1 MAGLQRRGGSFRLIF
16 RHNGKQFSLPIG
28 KVSPKEAEA
37 KAGQVD
43 YLLLRIKQG
52 LVAVPPG
59 VDVVEF
65 LRNDG
70 RPPGKEAAT
79 AAPKDFTLGQ
89 LRERYLASKAGAKE
103 KSTLLTDRI
112 QLGHLAATLGEKFPI
127 RDLSAADL
135 QRHVDRRKAVKTRA
149 GTIKAATI
157 KKEIEGVRAAWNW
170 AVDMGYLAGPF
181 PSKGLSYPKTDE
193 PPPFMTRAEIEKLPD
208 SARDWDALYLTAPEV
223 EALLAEVK
231 EHAAYPW
238 IHPMLATAAYTG
250 MRRSELIRALVSDVD
265 FESGGIVVRERKKS
279 KGRRTTRRVPLSP
292 ALAGILKG
300 WLAEGHPGGVHLFCQ
315 PEEVVRSMKRSRTT
329 GHQNGEGRAST
340 VKGRMETVRRRER
353 PGILPLTPS
362 EARGHLDRTIARTR
376 WPMVKGFHVF
386 RHSFVSALA
395 SRGVDQR
402 IIDEFVG
409 HQTDEQRK
417 RYRHLHPNVLQ
428 DAIALAF
435 GQ

>member
-1 MAGLQRRGGSFRLIF
+1 MAGLQQRGGSFRLIF

-28 KVSPKEAEA
+28 KVSPEEAEA

-52 LVAVPPG
+52 LLTVPPG
-59 VDVVEF
+59 VEVTEF
-65 LRNDG
+65 LMNDG
-70 RPPGKEAAT
+70 KAPSREAPA
-79 AAPKDFTLGQ
+79 AAPKNFTLGQ

-103 KSTLLTDRI
+103 KTTLLTDRI
-112 QLGHLAATLGEKFPI
+112 QLGHLVATLGEKFPL
-127 RDLSAADL
+127 RELTAADL
-135 QRHVDRRKAVKTRA
+135 QRHVDRRKAVKTRS

-157 KKEIEGVRAAWNW
+157 KKEVEGVRAAWNW

-223 EALLAEVK
+223 EGLLAEVR
-231 EHAAYPW
+231 EHAAHSW
-238 IHPMLATAAYTG
+238 IHPMVATAAYTG
-250 MRRSELIRALVSDVD
+250 MRWSELVRALVSDVD
-265 FESGGIVVRERKKS
+265 FDSGGIVVRERKRS
-279 KGRRTTRRVPLSP
+279 KGKRTTRRVPLSP
-292 ALAGILKG
+292 ALAAILKA
-300 WLAEGHPGGVHLFCQ
+300 WLAEHPGGVHMFCQ
-315 PEEVVRSMKRSRTT
+315 PEEVARSKKRSRTT
-329 GHQNGEGRAST
+329 GHQNGKGRAT
-340 VKGRMETVRRRER
+340 TNKGRMATVRRRER
-353 PGILPLTPS
+353 PGILPLTPA
-362 EARGHLDRTIARTR
+362 EAHGHLARTLAR
-376 WPMVKGFHVF
+376 TGWPVVRGFHVL
-386 RHSFVSALA
+386 RHSFTAALA

-417 RYRHLHPNVLQ
+417 RYRHLYPNVLQ